1 MNGWLLPAV
10 SLWRRELTGFFRD
23 RSRVIGGMVPPIIFW
38 VFIGTGFSGTYRAG
52 MGEGISY
59 LHYFFPGI
67 LTLIFLFTAVFS
79 AMSIIEDRREGFM
92 QSVLV
97 APVPRFAI
105 VAGKVMGGATLA
117 IIQGIPFI
125 IIGLVVGIRPEIGS
139 LLKTVGILFGAS
151 FSLAGI
157 GFTIAWKLN
166 SMQGFHAV
174 MNMFLIPMWLLSGAL
189 FPLEG
194 LPSWLD
200 ILVTLNPLTYTIA
213 ALQQVLF
220 EPGLLGELPSPT
232 LCAVVSVIFSAATFM
247 LAVASA
253 RKGES

>member
-1 MNGWLLPAV
+1 
-10 SLWRRELTGFFRD
+10 
-23 RSRVIGGMVPPIIFW
+23 MVPPIIFW

-52 MGEGISY
+52 TGEGISY

-125 IIGLVVGIRPEIGS
+125 IIGLAAGIRPEIGS

-157 GFTIAWKLN
+157 GFTLAWRLN
-166 SMQGFHAV
+166 STQGFHAV

-194 LPSWLD
+194 LPGWLD

-232 LCAVVSVIFSAATFM
+232 LCAVVSVTFSAATFM